1 VFEEGIATG
10 DQGKGKKDAIGDKEK
25 DKKEEAPKGG
35 KKGKK

>member
-1 VFEEGIATG
+1 L
-10 DQGKGKKDAIGDKEK
+10 KDAIGDKEK